1 MTLGNLLRLPTWPNT
16 WSILVT
22 VSCVLIKNVFSL
34 LGIKFRIIR
43 MVQIVG
49 ICDYFCFLG
58 SRKGMLNSPGV
69 IFDLSICPCSSS
81 FIVCSF
87 SFIGSWSTS
96 THGDLFCLVLLSTMK
111 HFLFLSC
118 IKYCFTFS
126 IFRNYGYES
135 NFLLVH
141 ICLNVLCFYPFIFCL
156 SLSL

>member
-1 MTLGNLLRLPTWPNT
+1 
-16 WSILVT
+16 
-22 VSCVLIKNVFSL
+22 
-34 LGIKFRIIR
+34 
-43 MVQIVG
+43 
-49 ICDYFCFLG
+49 
-58 SRKGMLNSPGV
+58 MLNSPGV

-96 THGDLFCLVLLSTMK
+96 THGDLSCLVLLSTMK

-141 ICLNVLCFYPFIFCL
+141 ICLNVLCFYPFLPFSVFVIKDSVWLYFLNPIGRYPIGEFNMFTFTAIDFHIFSFL
-156 SLSL
+156 SFFFGGSLFLVSFRQIKFFFCWF